1 MYKKITHN
9 LVEVK
14 LALSKGEGTRMI
26 LEAEAAKRKVLEDR
40 IAELEGELAELQQRS
55 AFPAVVLKRC
65 GLKKRGESGCGGQG
79 RARLRALKY
88 LRESWCR
95 GLGLPER

>member
-40 IAELEGELAELQQRS
+40 IAELEGELEALQKLYAAPCRRAETLRLEQETRRERPWRTGPR
-55 AFPAVVLKRC
+55 AAACAEVPARKLV
-65 GLKKRGESGCGGQG
+65 
-79 RARLRALKY
+79 
-88 LRESWCR
+88 
-95 GLGLPER
+95 